1 MKCIGII
8 AKHTDP
14 RAESIVSDLARW
26 LGERGREVAFDRET
40 AALLGRSDGIVRSSL
55 PEHSDF
61 LVVIGGDGT
70 LLSAARVGG
79 GTGFYAL
86 GYRLLTLPS
95 TLIGGA
101 ISQVFFRL
109 AAAAR
114 NDGTLPRVVGGT
126 GRPILGVNL
135 GGLGFMTA
143 VTLDELYPVLE
154 RILRGE
160 AEYDERMMLCVH
172 VHRLGERVADYTV
185 LNDAV
190 INKGALAK
198 IVDIRVTVE
207 REYLATYKS
216 DGLIISSPTGSTGY
230 SLSAHGPIVYP
241 TLHTLLIT
249 PICPHMLTL
258 RPLLVPDDM
267 TVRAELIS
275 RGTDVFLTLD
285 GQVGFGLREGDVVE
299 VRKAK
304 STLRFIRS
312 PFKDYFAV
320 LRTKL
325 KWGER

>member
-1 MKCIGII
+1 M
-8 AKHTDP
+8 
-14 RAESIVSDLARW
+14 
-26 LGERGREVAFDRET
+26 
-40 AALLGRSDGIVRSSL
+40 
-55 PEHSDF
+55 
-61 LVVIGGDGT
+61 IGGDGT
-70 LLSAARVGG
+70 LLSAARV
-79 GTGFYAL
+79 
-86 GYRLLTLPS
+86 
-95 TLIGGA
+95 
-101 ISQVFFRL
+101 
-109 AAAAR
+109 
-114 NDGTLPRVVGGT
+114 VGGS
-126 GRPILGVNL
+126 GKPILGVNL

-154 RILRGE
+154 RIFRGE
-160 AEYDERMMLCVH
+160 VEYDERMMLCVH

-198 IVDIRVTVE
+198 IIDIRVSVE
-207 REYLATYKS
+207 DAHLADYKA

-230 SLSAHGPIVYP
+230 SLSAQGPIVYP

-258 RPLLVPDDM
+258 RPLLVPDAM
-267 TVRAELIS
+267 IVRAELVS
-275 RGTDVFLTLD
+275 KGTDVFLTLD

-304 STLRFIRS
+304 AMLKFIRS
-312 PFKDYFAV
+312 PFRDYFTV

>member
-14 RAESIVSDLARW
+14 RAESIVSELAKW

-40 AALLGRSDGIVRSSL
+40 AALLGRSDGVVRSKL
-55 PEHSDF
+55 PEYSDF

-70 LLSAARVGG
+70 LLSAARV
-79 GTGFYAL
+79 
-86 GYRLLTLPS
+86 
-95 TLIGGA
+95 
-101 ISQVFFRL
+101 
-109 AAAAR
+109 
-114 NDGTLPRVVGGT
+114 VGGT
-126 GRPILGVNL
+126 GKPILGVNL

-207 REYLATYKS
+207 QEYLATYKS

-230 SLSAHGPIVYP
+230 SLSAQGPIVYP

-275 RGTDVFLTLD
+275 KGTDVFLTLD